1 MNQLFFVLGGWFG
14 LLSRG
19 SMLLQLLLAAGLL
32 VGYRLWMV
40 RYPRWR
46 TPRLMVLAKL
56 MVVALLALLGSLLP
70 ALGMPGGVLL
80 LLAQILLVFT
90 GLQALRL
97 LLRRWL
103 DPLALD
109 GYWQRA
115 VWPLFAVLTLVGLVQ
130 RLDGLEQ
137 IGAVPLLRI
146 FDQNLFLSNL
156 LLLVTLPYFLVVL
169 SELPVLLIGEL
180 LGRLM
185 GMGPANRKALELIL
199 RYLLIGL
206 GVVWLADRIGLN
218 GTTIAA
224 IAGGLSV
231 GLGFGVK
238 EVFSNFVSGL
248 WLLFEGSVR
257 PGDVLVVDGDVC
269 EVRKL
274 GLRATTLWRD
284 TDNAEL
290 VVPNQNFF
298 TATAT
303 TYTGSDE
310 RRRSQVLVG
319 TDYSHD
325 PEDVISLLEGV
336 AKAHPRVLKD
346 PAPRTFLLKYGDS
359 SIDYALYYWIAD
371 PMTNIS
377 IASEIRRTIWR
388 VFKEN
393 GIQIPFPQR
402 VVHQAPSSGTPSANP

>member
-319 TDYSHD
+319 TDYRHD
-325 PEDVISLLEGV
+325 PEEVISLLEGV
-336 AKAHPRVLKD
+336 ARAHPRVL
-346 PAPRTFLLKYGDS
+346 PEPPPRTFLLRYGDS